1 MTMTPPPGPAAR
13 LPILETV
20 AATFRSVLIE
30 HIRAL
35 PRAALVP
42 VLLSLILLLIQV
54 RFGLG
59 PTAPDGEAE
68 PGLPFGHFLISLAS
82 VVPYVIFAVAWHRLI
97 LLGPERGRPSLLP
110 SWGSRHWMFLLY
122 GIALGIVVMAV
133 VLILAFGGILLGSV
147 LFGAGSGGEADVGE
161 DTQGFAVLLAVFAML
176 SVGLLMARLSFVL
189 PARSVD
195 ERYGLGDAW
204 RQSRGQGFRIL
215 LIFALVQIV
224 IALPSLLV
232 FGLLGIGGS
241 FVGTINEIA
250 EANLIEAAILFAGVL
265 PLLLL
270 GFLASYLST
279 ALGVTTLSIAFK
291 TCSGWRP

>member
-20 AATFRSVLIE
+20 AATFRSVLVE

-35 PRAALVP
+35 PRAAFAP

-54 RFGLG
+54 RFGLT
-59 PTAPDGEAE
+59 PTTPDSGAE
-68 PGLPFGHFLISLAS
+68 PGLPFGHFLIAVAG

-147 LFGAGSGGEADVGE
+147 FFGSGGEADVGE

-241 FVGTINEIA
+241 FVGTINEMA
-250 EANLIEAAILFAGVL
+250 EANLIEATILFAGVL